1 LNFRLILNE
10 ETRLN
15 GMYLSVVFDST
26 FVVLYLLQNY
36 IQIVNI
42 SRKVQILRVYKVI
55 VKLSGKRV

>member
-1 LNFRLILNE
+1 MCFSE
-10 ETRLN
+10 
-15 GMYLSVVFDST
+15 VFDST

-42 SRKVQILRVYKVI
+42 SRKVQILRVYKVM

>member
-1 LNFRLILNE
+1 MNFRLILNE

-15 GMYLSVVFDST
+15 GMCLSEVFDST